1 MTHLSWVAL
10 NGMAYSFIELRK
22 PFCHDKRVI
31 HKSILTAKPHQK
43 SFILL
48 VLQEEKQKTKKQT
61 NNILHCVIHRDPLG
75 MPPPPPRHRTTPP
88 HYPVPTLTLYCD
100 FEPALSEKPWLK
112 SREPSTCP
120 VAFPLLL
127 LMGSWSAVS
136 DVKPKWQL
144 DTERNLCCFL
154 WEWHHRVFEAAL
166 IVEHFVYIDLSK
178 HSQTIQWCFQ
188 TSF

>member
-10 NGMAYSFIELRK
+10 NGMAYSFIELHK

-75 MPPPPPRHRTTPP
+75 MPPPLPDTAPPPLTTQSP
-88 HYPVPTLTLYCD
+88 
-100 FEPALSEKPWLK
+100 
-112 SREPSTCP
+112 
-120 VAFPLLL
+120 PLLFIVIL
-127 LMGSWSAVS
+127 S
-136 DVKPKWQL
+136 QL
-144 DTERNLCCFL
+144 FQRSLGLSPENQAHAQL
-154 WEWHHRVFEAAL
+154 
-166 IVEHFVYIDLSK
+166 HFP
-178 HSQTIQWCFQ
+178 C
-188 TSF
+188 SF